1 MHQKMVKSDFISGL
15 ISSGH
20 IRPLSDM
27 AGYENFSRFWPGPGM
42 DMISGAT
49 LIATKHNYQ
58 FLHPTSQPSVLRRRH
73 HKQCSP
79 RGDCSLESAQV
90 VALQSATSKHSCI
103 TLTAAVTIVYRSFWT
118 PVTVSSGI
126 DQSIFWHSIT
136 KIMQTWTLWT
146 LTHPCTLLKSSLEI
160 TERWCTAFVLINFIF
175 Q

>member
-126 DQSIFWHSIT
+126 DQSIF
-136 KIMQTWTLWT
+136 
-146 LTHPCTLLKSSLEI
+146 
-160 TERWCTAFVLINFIF
+160 
-175 Q
+175 